1 MVDLCG
7 VDEGELKTSEL
18 LHKLINAYVTSAS
31 SLQKS
36 VKKNLIIQ
44 RAENVLSEH
53 IMTIKSI
60 NIHDKWNKLWCR
72 KILWKEVHFLGAVLS
87 QDYFWIVSD
96 QFNLTIWGLWNGHA
110 SVKSPLSSTRK
121 VGGPRFLGT
130 LPRNLGTLVRLLG
143 WVPRN
148 LTPLKNSDNRSKAQ
162 FFKKIFF
169 RTFF

>member
-31 SLQKS
+31 SPQKS

-60 NIHDKWNKLWCR
+60 NIHDK
-72 KILWKEVHFLGAVLS
+72 
-87 QDYFWIVSD
+87 
-96 QFNLTIWGLWNGHA
+96 
-110 SVKSPLSSTRK
+110 
-121 VGGPRFLGT
+121 
-130 LPRNLGTLVRLLG
+130 
-143 WVPRN
+143 
-148 LTPLKNSDNRSKAQ
+148 
-162 FFKKIFF
+162 
-169 RTFF
+169 